1 MSLHQN
7 PELKKAVLNLSQ
19 KEKDKLLVR
28 LIGKDKLLLKQ
39 LHFQLLEDEYDLEN
53 RVKELK
59 AYLAKVIDIS
69 KKTISNTPTYAN
81 FKELNYVLRHASG
94 VINEHEKVT
103 KDKIGEFESRLLLIK
118 TSISLFPKL
127 FQPDSS
133 LAAEKLKIYMTGR
146 IKNLVMKFEKL
157 HEDIQFDYQEIMDYI
172 LDFAD
177 HNKLRS

>member
-1 MSLHQN
+1 MSLHKD

-19 KEKDKLLVR
+19 KDKDKLLVR

-53 RVKELK
+53 RVSELK

-69 KKTISNTPTYAN
+69 KKTISNTPSYVN
-81 FKELNYVLRHASG
+81 FKELNYVLRHANG

-103 KDKIGEFESRLLLIK
+103 KDKIGDFESRLLLIK

-127 FQPDSS
+127 FQHDSS
-133 LAAEKLKIYMTGR
+133 LAAEKLKIYMTAR
-146 IKNLVMKFEKL
+146 IKNLLMKFDKL

-177 HNKLRS
+177 RNNLRS